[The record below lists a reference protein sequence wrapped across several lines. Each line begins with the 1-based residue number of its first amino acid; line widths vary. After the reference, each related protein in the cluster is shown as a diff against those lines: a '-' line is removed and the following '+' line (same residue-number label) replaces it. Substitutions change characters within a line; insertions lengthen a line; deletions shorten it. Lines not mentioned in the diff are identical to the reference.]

1 MSTIVPCTCGSIGAD
16 PNAVRQ
22 CSEHF
27 RIFRG
32 DKRLASVGSVIRDTW
47 PIKKNFEDAAPAVL
61 ENARDRGVVC
71 DELFSAWLNGT
82 LISIPAGTRADAVG
96 RFIAVQEWWVHE
108 FGDAP
113 ARAQVLL
120 ADHEIAGTVD
130 IVVDWVDPPSHLII
144 DMKNVSAIDPT
155 YHLQLGGYAELYE
168 AQYDVPVA
176 GIGILHV
183 TQPKDKPVSVKY
195 VDVPVELAL
204 KDWRALREMWQ
215 VVRRRTV
222 YFNSD
227 EGGLKCQEPH

>member
-47 PIKKNFEDAAPAVL
+47 PIKKNFEDADPAVL

-82 LISIPAGTRADAVG
+82 LTRIPAGTRTDAVE
-96 RFIAVQEWWVHE
+96 RFEALRKWWE
-108 FGDAP
+108 SNGFANT
-113 ARAQVLL
+113 AAQVLL
-120 ADHEIAGTVD
+120 ADGEIAGIADLVSVTEY
-130 IVVDWVDPPSHLII
+130 PLII
-144 DMKNVSAIDPT
+144 DIKNVSAIDQT
-155 YHLQLGGYAELYE
+155 YYLQLGGYADLYQE
-168 AQYDVPVA
+168 YFGRDVHSLGV
-176 GIGILHV
+176 LHV
-183 TQPKDKPVSVKY
+183 TQSRDKPVSVKY
-195 VDVPVELAL
+195 VDVPVEPAL
-204 KDWRALREMWQ
+204 KDWRTLREMWQ